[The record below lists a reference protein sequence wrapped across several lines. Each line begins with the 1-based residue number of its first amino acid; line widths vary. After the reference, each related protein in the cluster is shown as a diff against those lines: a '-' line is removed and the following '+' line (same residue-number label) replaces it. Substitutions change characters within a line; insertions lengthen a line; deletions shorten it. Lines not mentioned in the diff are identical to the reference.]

1 MVVFYNDDDMNTE
14 FVSLGELNPMDVFSI
29 GDEKFLV
36 VKNICK
42 PAVSYK
48 GEYHEISGSGIL
60 TYYNNDGQQ
69 CSIVCLTD
77 LTMVP
82 PTSLKKY
89 KVVLAGKFT
98 GFKYNKLET
107 EQVYE

>member
-1 MVVFYNDDDMNTE
+1 MSTE
-14 FVSLGELNPMDVFSI
+14 FISLGELHPRDVFTI
-29 GDEKFLV
+29 GEEKFLV
-36 VKNICK
+36 IKNISK
-42 PAVSYK
+42 SAVDYK
-48 GEYHEISGSGIL
+48 GEYYEISGVDNL
-60 TYYNNDGQQ
+60 TYFNNDGQQ
-69 CSIVCLTD
+69 CSILCLTD

-98 GFKYNKLET
+98 GFKYNKLEI

>member
-1 MVVFYNDDDMNTE
+1 MVVFYHDDDMNTE

-42 PAVSYK
+42 PYFNYK
-48 GEYHEISGSGIL
+48 GEYYEISDSDIL

-69 CSIVCLTD
+69 CSIVCLAN
-77 LTMVP
+77 LTMIP

>member
-1 MVVFYNDDDMNTE
+1 MKSE

-29 GDEKFLV
+29 GEEKFLV
-36 VKNICK
+36 IKNTCV
-42 PAVSYK
+42 PAVYYK
-48 GEYHEISGSGIL
+48 DEHYEVLGSSML
-60 TYYNNDGQQ
+60 TYYNNDGQE
-69 CSIVCLTD
+69 CAVICLKD

-98 GFKYNKLET
+98 GFNYNKLET
-107 EQVYE
+107 EQIYE

>member
-1 MVVFYNDDDMNTE
+1 MTILYTDGDMKSE
-14 FVSLGELNPMDVFSI
+14 FVSLAELHPMDVFSI

-36 VKNICK
+36 IKNTCV
-42 PAVSYK
+42 PAVHYK
-48 GEYHEISGSGIL
+48 GEHYEVSGSSIL

-69 CSIVCLTD
+69 CSVVCLTD

-107 EQVYE
+107 EQIYE